1 MHKYKKGNIR
11 NNVFTIFVPD
21 QTKGDIKEESSKLAE
36 QDEDVVIFCFAEF
49 GYSNVPNGY
58 I

>member
-1 MHKYKKGNIR
+1 M
-11 NNVFTIFVPD
+11 FVPD
-21 QTKGDIKEESSKLAE
+21 QEKGDIKEEFDERLSSKLAE
-36 QDEDVVIFCFAEF
+36 QDEDVVIFCFVEF